1 MTYLFSSRMLLS
13 WNVDRKPIFP
23 ASYTNTMTQKMLDKR
38 KYERDNCTE
47 IAHYAPYPYSSDTV
61 LKGLMQ
67 DFSCSGL
74 CLITR
79 HALEEGQE
87 IVLKSVI
94 LPNSKTAVV
103 RWYQDLGNSA
113 FKIGLEFRR

>member
-1 MTYLFSSRMLLS
+1 MLE
-13 WNVDRKPIFP
+13 
-23 ASYTNTMTQKMLDKR
+23 KR

-47 IAHYAPYPYSSDTV
+47 IVHYAPSPYSSDTV

-79 HALEEGQE
+79 HALEEVQD
-87 IVLKSVI
+87 IIIKSVI
-94 LPNSKTAVV
+94 MPYSKTAVV
-103 RWYQDLGNSA
+103 RWYQDLGNA
-113 FKIGLEFRR
+113 TYKIGLEFRR